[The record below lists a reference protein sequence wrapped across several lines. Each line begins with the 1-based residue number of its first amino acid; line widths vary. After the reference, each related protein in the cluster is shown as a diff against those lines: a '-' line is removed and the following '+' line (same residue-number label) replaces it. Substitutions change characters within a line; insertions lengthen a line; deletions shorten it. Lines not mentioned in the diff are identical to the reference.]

1 MRPISGLAR
10 RFRVALLAAFTFI
23 LVWSASAAPDP
34 GLLLVLLSGEDRA
47 ALIDPATGE
56 TVARIPTGKV
66 PHEVVVSP
74 DGSRAYVADSGGPQ
88 QPGRSISVL
97 NLRTRELEATF
108 ALEGCASP
116 HGIALEAR
124 GERLWVSCAPDRV
137 VIELDPRSGK
147 VLNRWA
153 TGQEGSWML
162 AATPSGDR
170 LYTAN
175 LEGNSVTEID
185 PAASAVRVLGT
196 VEGAIG
202 IEVSPDA
209 RELWVSSLS
218 GNSIHVFGLPGGNS
232 LARFSGGGRNPVR
245 VRFTPDGKQVWV
257 THSESNTVDVFDAAS
272 RAPLGSVALP
282 EPPKGI
288 IFSPDGKLAF
298 VGLVAGDQMA
308 VLSVAARKLDRLL
321 RVGKGPEGMAWVRPQ
336 AESGDSTPPQP
347 YNNWHPAWSPDGS
360 KIVFHSDRDGDDEIY
375 SMNADGSGQTRL
387 TFARGRDAHP
397 AFTPDG
403 RRIVFQSPRDSDD
416 PLEVEIYVMN
426 ADGSEQTRLTRN
438 PGFDGVPV
446 FSPDGG
452 KIAFQLKP
460 PGPWEQTRWQI
471 YLMNAD
477 GSGQVQLTRGAADN
491 QVPNWSPDGR
501 KLVYF
506 SNREGDDDIFVMDPD
521 GANYLR
527 LTRDPQRLDRGA
539 SFSPDGSRI
548 AFMAGDYT
556 DGDIYVMNADGS
568 DLTRLTTG
576 LKGSGIPFWSPGGT
590 RLLFNSVRDGKRD
603 IFLLNAD
610 GTELRRLTFGS
621 EGRP

>member
-1 MRPISGLAR
+1 MRPIAGLVR
-10 RFRVALLAAFTFI
+10 RFQVAFLAVFLFT
-23 LVWSASAAPDP
+23 LAWSASAAPGP
-34 GLLLVLLSGEDRA
+34 GLLLVLLSGEDSA
-47 ALIDPATGE
+47 ALINPATGE

-74 DGSRAYVADSGGPQ
+74 DGSWAYVADSGGPQ
-88 QPGRSISVL
+88 QPGHSISVL

-108 ALEGCASP
+108 EIEGCTSP
-116 HGIALEAR
+116 HGIALDPAA
-124 GERLWVSCAPDRV
+124 ERLWVTCAPDRV
-137 VIELDPRSGK
+137 VIELDPRTGR
-147 VLNRWA
+147 VLNRWE

-170 LYTAN
+170 LFTAN
-175 LEGNSVTEID
+175 LEGNSVTQID
-185 PAASAVRVLGT
+185 PAAGAARVVGT
-196 VEGAIG
+196 VEAAIG

-218 GNSIHVFGLPGGNS
+218 GNTIHVFGLPGGNS
-232 LARFSGGGRNPVR
+232 LARFSSGGKNPVR
-245 VRFTPDGKQVWV
+245 VRFTPDGSQVWV
-257 THSESNTVDVFDAAS
+257 THTESNTVDMFDAAS
-272 RAPLGSVALP
+272 RSPLGSVSLS
-282 EPPKGI
+282 EPPKGLM
-288 IFSPDGKLAF
+288 FSPDGKWAF
-298 VGLVAGDQMA
+298 AGLVAGDEVA
-308 VLSVAARKLDRLL
+308 VISVAARKLERLL
-321 RVGKGPEGMAWVRPQ
+321 RVGRGPEGMAWVPQ
-336 AESGDSTPPQP
+336 QSASGGSGSSAP

-360 KIVFHSDRDGDDEIY
+360 RIVFHSDRDGDDEIY
-375 SMNADGSGQTRL
+375 LMNADGSGQTRL

-397 AFTPDG
+397 TFSPDG
-403 RRIVFQSPRDSDD
+403 RRIVFQSPRDSED

-426 ADGSEQTRLTRN
+426 ADGSAQTRLTRN

-446 FSPDGG
+446 FSPDGR

-471 YLMNAD
+471 YLMNPD
-477 GSGQVQLTRGAADN
+477 GSGQVQLTCDAADN
-491 QVPNWSPDGR
+491 QVPNWSPDGK

-506 SNREGDDDIFVMDPD
+506 SNREGDDDIFVMDSGGGNPF
-521 GANYLR
+521 R
-527 LTRDPQRLDRGA
+527 LTHDPGRPDRA
-539 SFSPDGSRI
+539 ACFSPDGSRI

-568 DLTRLTTG
+568 DLTRLTSG
-576 LKGSGIPFWSPGGT
+576 LKGSGIPFWSPDGT

-610 GTELRRLTFGS
+610 GAELRRLTFGG